1 MYWAFYK
8 STIAVNLCV
17 SLAIFAITQNIYIF
31 AASIVL
37 FGPLCAFLYKEVVKP
52 LEYYFYY
59 NRGISKTKL
68 IIFCLIVNILPST
81 MISLI
86 AYYVAST

>member
-17 SLAIFAITQNIYIF
+17 SLAIFAITGNIYIF
-31 AASIVL
+31 AASIVF
-37 FGPLCAFLYKEVVKP
+37 FGPSFAFLYKEVVKP

-68 IIFCLIVNILPST
+68 ILFCLTVNVLPAT
-81 MISLI
+81 IISLT